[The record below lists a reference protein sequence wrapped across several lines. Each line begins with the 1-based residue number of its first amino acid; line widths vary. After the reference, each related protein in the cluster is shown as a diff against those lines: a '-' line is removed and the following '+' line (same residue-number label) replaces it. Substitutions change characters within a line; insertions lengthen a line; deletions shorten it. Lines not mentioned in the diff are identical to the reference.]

1 MIAWVPRVQ
10 QSRQLAMLAATSSRV
25 NGLRRLLSL
34 IPATLE
40 TFRHP
45 VTIPPAFQLPGRG
58 VF

>member
-1 MIAWVPRVQ
+1 
-10 QSRQLAMLAATSSRV
+10 V